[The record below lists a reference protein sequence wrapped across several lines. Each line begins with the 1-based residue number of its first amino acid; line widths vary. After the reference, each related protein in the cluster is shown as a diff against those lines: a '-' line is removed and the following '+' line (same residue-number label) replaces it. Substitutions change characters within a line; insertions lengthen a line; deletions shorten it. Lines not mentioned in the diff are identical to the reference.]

1 MTYVVAEP
9 QMMAVLADDA
19 ERIGSAISAASA
31 AAARLTSDL
40 PAAAADEVSEAIAQ
54 LFGEYGQEYQAIATE
69 VEAFHRQFH
78 QALAAA
84 KNAYAQ
90 AEAAN
95 VVALQEAL
103 EAPIAPTQT
112 PKAAGIPPFPANE
125 VSLFPGVTGVPIPSK
140 VQIDL
145 ANGLYVRSTG
155 ILQSLFTPQE
165 GYPWTGVKSLP
176 FDKSVG
182 LGTTIFENTIYD
194 LIHNSGKSV
203 TVVGGSQSAVIASQ
217 VMRDLASGSSIFGAN
232 PPRADQLNFV
242 LFGNEASPNGGMFSR
257 FPNLSLPSLGLTF
270 GGSTPADAIYPTAIY
285 TLEYDG
291 FASFPRYP
299 LNIIADLNALA
310 GIVYVHPTYLDLTPE
325 QINNAIPLPTSPGYS
340 GVTSYYMI
348 RTENLP
354 LLEPLRAIPVIGDP
368 LANLVQPALKVIVNL
383 GYGDP
388 AHGFSTSYAD
398 VLTPFG
404 LFPDVSLAEVADALG
419 AGIRQGIHDFTN
431 DLQAIFAQ
439 PFTLPSLSLPS
450 FAMPSLDLAATLA
463 AFPSPMTL
471 VNTAASIIS
480 TDYAVLLP
488 IADVAFSMITT
499 VPVYLGQLFVEQLLQ
514 GSLINAIGYPLAA
527 VVGLGSIAGGIE
539 LFTIANALISNI
551 SDIHT
556 LIS

>member
-78 QALAAA
+78 QALATA

-155 ILQSLFTPQE
+155 ILQALFTPQE

-232 PPRADQLNFV
+232 PARADQLNFV

-270 GGSTPADAIYPTAIY
+270 GGSTPADTIYPTAIY

-450 FAMPSLDLAATLA
+450 FAMPSLDLGATLA